1 MVPECPTLLF
11 SLVPYRALD
20 DISESRLKGHNCL
33 ISIEIKPGEA
43 GEFILEMTIGLEFR
57 SLFEVSESVD
67 KFRALPCANLLRPK
81 SKRIPL

>member
-1 MVPECPTLLF
+1 M
-11 SLVPYRALD
+11 
-20 DISESRLKGHNCL
+20 
-33 ISIEIKPGEA
+33 
-43 GEFILEMTIGLEFR
+43 LEMTIGLEFR